1 MVRKTETLNLRVA
14 PDLKDLIRQAA
25 EAECRS
31 ISSFVEVLVR
41 GYCQEKGIS
50 TGQKQ
55 SRAPEEGVQGR

>member
-25 EAECRS
+25 EAERRS
-31 ISSFVEVLVR
+31 NSSFVEVLVR
-41 GYCQEKGIS
+41 DYCQEKGIS

-55 SRAPEEGVQGR
+55 SRVPEEGSQGR

>member
-25 EAECRS
+25 EAERRS

-41 GYCQEKGIS
+41 DYCQEKSIS

-55 SRAPEEGVQGR
+55 SRLPEEGIQGR